1 LASCFTILTVH
12 VRRVPLKSRLK
23 NSGAL
28 AVTALWDVVAGHYT
42 SRRAPGGNY
51 PSVAAQRWDD
61 SGQPRGVVVAAS
73 ANADPALCLGLHSVV
88 VSILTDLRWAA
99 RQFRRRPGI
108 PLIIV
113 LSLGSAM
120 GISSS
125 LFAVV
130 NAAWF
135 KPWPVPDAAR
145 LHVIA
150 ARVSTDEW
158 RSWPRESRTF
168 SGLAAERSGEFTRL
182 DGQVLH
188 THLVSANYF
197 QVLRVPMA
205 MGRTPTPDDASDAAG
220 ISYELWQRRFRT
232 DPDIA

>member
-1 LASCFTILTVH
+1 ME
-12 VRRVPLKSRLK
+12 
-23 NSGAL
+23 
-28 AVTALWDVVAGHYT
+28 
-42 SRRAPGGNY
+42 
-51 PSVAAQRWDD
+51 
-61 SGQPRGVVVAAS
+61 
-73 ANADPALCLGLHSVV
+73 
-88 VSILTDLRWAA
+88 A
-99 RQFRRRPGI
+99 RQAF

-145 LHVIA
+145 LRVIA

-182 DGQVLH
+182 GGQVLH

-205 MGRTPTPDDASDAAG
+205 MGRTLTPDDASDAAV
-220 ISYELWQRRFRT
+220 ISYELSQRRFRT
-232 DPDIA
+232 DPDIVRTVDRARFGLQSTRDGTRHRHRLLPRSSMAPT